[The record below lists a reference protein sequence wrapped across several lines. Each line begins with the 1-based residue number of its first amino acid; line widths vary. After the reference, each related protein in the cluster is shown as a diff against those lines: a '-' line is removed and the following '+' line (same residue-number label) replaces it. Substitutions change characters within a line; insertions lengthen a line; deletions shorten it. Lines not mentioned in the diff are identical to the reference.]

1 MWKGRRV
8 RERGR
13 RGDQGGGGREER
25 GRVGERGGRRE
36 EGWGRGEGGGGRV
49 RGEVFVV
56 FFVVT
61 AENYGFSNRDR
72 LTREVR
78 C

>member
-1 MWKGRRV
+1 M
-8 RERGR
+8 
-13 RGDQGGGGREER
+13 
-25 GRVGERGGRRE
+25 
-36 EGWGRGEGGGGRV
+36 